1 LRNHRDFDFT
11 GYKRSSLRRRTGKR
25 MQSLHIEHY
34 GDYLDYLGVHPEE
47 FTQLFNTIL
56 INVTG
61 FFRDIAAWE
70 FLVDEVIPKLI
81 ASKQPHESIRVW
93 SAGCAS
99 GQEAYSLAI
108 VLAEAL
114 GLESFRQRVKIYATD
129 VDEEALVQARQASY
143 SERDLQPVSPELR
156 SKSRA

>member
-1 LRNHRDFDFT
+1 LSATAITWIISR
-11 GYKRSSLRRRTGKR
+11 
-25 MQSLHIEHY
+25 
-34 GDYLDYLGVHPEE
+34 VHPEE

-61 FFRDIAAWE
+61 FFRDTAAWE
-70 FLVDEVIPKLI
+70 ILTAEVIPQLVAGKR
-81 ASKQPHESIRVW
+81 PHEPIRVW

-99 GQEAYSLAI
+99 GEEAYTLAI

-129 VDEEALVQARQASY
+129 VDEEALGQARQASY
-143 SERDLQPVSPELR
+143 SARDLQPVSPELR
-156 SKSRA
+156 SKYFETAGGPRTAQQIF